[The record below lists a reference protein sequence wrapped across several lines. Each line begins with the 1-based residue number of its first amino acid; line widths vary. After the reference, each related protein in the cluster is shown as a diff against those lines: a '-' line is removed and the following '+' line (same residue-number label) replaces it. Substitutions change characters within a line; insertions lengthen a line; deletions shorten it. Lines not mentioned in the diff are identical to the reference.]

1 MQLLDDLSIP
11 QKGREHMLALDDVQK
26 RELLQNH
33 QGARADG
40 KRKGRHAATSAPGLG
55 SPPATS
61 APGLGSP
68 CEYGMP
74 GDEPDDRRSRVQNL
88 HKPMPCVAGVLL
100 PQLHCD

>member
-55 SPPATS
+55 STPTAS
-61 APGLGSP
+61 APGL
-68 CEYGMP
+68 
-74 GDEPDDRRSRVQNL
+74 DEL
-88 HKPMPCVAGVLL
+88 VAYLRCAA
-100 PQLHCD
+100 PP

>member
-55 SPPATS
+55 SPLPH
-61 APGLGSP
+61 
-68 CEYGMP
+68 
-74 GDEPDDRRSRVQNL
+74 L
-88 HKPMPCVAGVLL
+88 HRDWASWLL
-100 PQLHCD
+100 IFAAQRLRDVCTLRQDHVERD